1 IAAYVSYNTNRWFY
15 EKEVK
20 GIHTWSL

>member
-1 IAAYVSYNTNRWFY
+1 AYVSYNTNRWFY